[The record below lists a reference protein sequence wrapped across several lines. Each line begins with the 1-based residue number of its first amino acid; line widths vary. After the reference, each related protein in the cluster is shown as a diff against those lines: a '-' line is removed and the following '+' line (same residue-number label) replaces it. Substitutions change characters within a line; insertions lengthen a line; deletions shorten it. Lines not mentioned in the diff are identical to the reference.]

1 MNDSQNNHTN
11 AGQCKILEAIQRMER
26 FIHRKQRCR
35 NFKTL
40 SVKQAS
46 SVRIKGHKKLNL
58 LKMKCMAISATD
70 KELLKYFSR
79 LDEPQ
84 KRSLLE
90 LIKTF
95 LGSGKEQSERASLE
109 QYNRE
114 IDEAMQRVERGEYT
128 TLEDL
133 EREMQSW

>member
-1 MNDSQNNHTN
+1 MN
-11 AGQCKILEAIQRMER
+11 R
-26 FIHRKQRCR
+26 
-35 NFKTL
+35 
-40 SVKQAS
+40 
-46 SVRIKGHKKLNL
+46 
-58 LKMKCMAISATD
+58 MAISATD
-70 KELLKYFSR
+70 KELLKYFTR

-90 LIKTF
+90 LMKTF
-95 LGSGKEQSERASLE
+95 LGSDKEPSERASLK

-114 IDEAMQRVERGEYT
+114 IDEAMQRIKRGEYT

>member
-1 MNDSQNNHTN
+1 MN
-11 AGQCKILEAIQRMER
+11 
-26 FIHRKQRCR
+26 
-35 NFKTL
+35 
-40 SVKQAS
+40 
-46 SVRIKGHKKLNL
+46 
-58 LKMKCMAISATD
+58 CMAISATD
-70 KELLKYFSR
+70 KELLKYFTR

-95 LGSGKEQSERASLE
+95 LGSDKEQSEKTSLE

-114 IDEAMQRVERGEYT
+114 IDEAIQRVERGEYT